1 MKDLN
6 RKRKLRHHP
15 DPARLITSADRM
27 EEVRID
33 KYLWSIRVYKTRTD
47 ATDACKGG
55 KVRVNGSDIK
65 PSKSVKVGDVIVA
78 RKGAVAYTYRV
89 LQLID
94 KRQGAKLVPN
104 YAENLTPP
112 EELAKLRAPVETFF
126 LKRDRGAGRPT
137 KKDRRQME
145 DLWDNLSFDVP
156 DDIAEMIASDYDF
169 ED

>member
-1 MKDLN
+1 
-6 RKRKLRHHP
+6 
-15 DPARLITSADRM
+15 M

-33 KYLWSIRVYKTRTD
+33 KYLWAIRVYKTRTD

-55 KVRVNGSDIK
+55 KVRVNGLDIK
-65 PSKSVKVGDVIVA
+65 PSKAVKVGDTITA
-78 RKGAVAYTYRV
+78 RKGAVVYTYKV
-89 LQLID
+89 LQLIE

-104 YAENLTPP
+104 YAENLTPE

-145 DLWDNLSFDVP
+145 DLWDNLNFDVP
-156 DDIAEMIASDYDF
+156 DDIADRFASDFGF
-169 ED
+169 EDEI

>member
-1 MKDLN
+1 M
-6 RKRKLRHHP
+6 
-15 DPARLITSADRM
+15 IRM

-33 KYLWSIRVYKTRTD
+33 KYLWSIRVYKTRSE

-55 KVRVNGSDIK
+55 KIRLNGGDVK
-65 PSKSVKVGDVIVA
+65 PSKTVKVGDLLVA
-78 RKGAVAYTYRV
+78 RKGPVTYTYRI

-104 YAENLTPP
+104 YAENLTPQ
-112 EELAKLRAPVETFF
+112 EELDKLRAPVETFF

-137 KKDRRQME
+137 KKDRRQM
-145 DLWDNLSFDVP
+145 DSLWGNLSFDVP
-156 DDIAEMIASDYDF
+156 DDIAERFASDFGFDGDFDSDSYD

>member
-1 MKDLN
+1 
-6 RKRKLRHHP
+6 
-15 DPARLITSADRM
+15 M

-33 KYLWSIRVYKTRTD
+33 KYLWAIRVYKTRTE

-55 KVRVNGSDIK
+55 KVRVNGADTK
-65 PSKSVKVGDVIVA
+65 PSKPVKVGDTIVA
-78 RKGAVAYTYRV
+78 RKGPVVYTYKV

-94 KRQGAKLVPN
+94 KRQGAKLVPD
-104 YAENLTPP
+104 YAENRTPA
-112 EELAKLRAPVETFF
+112 EEIAKLRAPVETFF

-145 DLWDNLSFDVP
+145 ELWGSLDFDVP
-156 DDIAEMIASDYDF
+156 EDIAEMFFDE

>member
-1 MKDLN
+1 
-6 RKRKLRHHP
+6 
-15 DPARLITSADRM
+15 M
-27 EEVRID
+27 EELRID
-33 KYLWSIRVYKTRTD
+33 KYLWAIRVYKTRTD

-55 KVRVNGSDIK
+55 KVRINGADTK
-65 PSKSVKVGDVIVA
+65 PSKLVKPGDMIVA
-78 RKGAVAYTYRV
+78 RKGAVTYTYKV
-89 LQLID
+89 IQLID

-145 DLWDNLSFDVP
+145 DLWSNLSFDVP
-156 DDIAEMIASDYDF
+156 DDIAEIIASDFDFDSDSDDFF
-169 ED
+169 EDDIE